1 MSVTDILPC
10 IAYYTK
16 LMGIF
21 QILETTK
28 RIMTVTLF
36 ICFSQPPL

>member
-1 MSVTDILPC
+1 MSVTDIVPC

-16 LMGIF
+16 LIDIF
-21 QILETTK
+21 QILESTK

-36 ICFSQPPL
+36 ICFSHPPL